1 MEELYVEVTFRDM
14 NIEIFHWNK
23 LSQALEN
30 QIFFGN
36 KLFLKIVFL
45 YDYMIRFKKP
55 TVFIIFS

>member
-1 MEELYVEVTFRDM
+1 MEELYVEITFRDM

-23 LSQALEN
+23 LLQALEN

>member
-1 MEELYVEVTFRDM
+1 MEELYVEITFRDM
-14 NIEIFHWNK
+14 NIEIFHWHR
-23 LSQALEN
+23 LLQALEH